1 MPTFNNNTNAVIYS
15 GDPMFRFPADTT
27 KQTDKYPKELPTGI
41 TLTDH
46 EPIIS
51 PWVLLATVAST
62 PMEAPVDTYGY
73 DNVVIYNASDET
85 AMISA
90 NTDDDNSYPIMASSK
105 EVYSNSDRIFGCIE
119 VLSKGDGNVYIYG
132 VR

>member
-1 MPTFNNNTNAVIYS
+1 MPSYTNSNATTVYS
-15 GDPMFRFPADTT
+15 GEPYIRLEPGETT
-27 KQTDKYPKELPTGI
+27 TDKYIKGLPSNV

-73 DNVVIYNASDET
+73 DNVVVYNASDET

-90 NTDDDNSYPIMASSK
+90 NTNDDNSYPVMASSK
-105 EVYSNSDRIFGCIE
+105 EIYSNSDRIFGCIE
-119 VLSKGDGNVYIYG
+119 VLSKGTGNVYIYG

>member
-1 MPTFNNNTNAVIYS
+1 MPTYTSTNTVTVYAGEPYVRLEP
-15 GDPMFRFPADTT
+15 GVTT
-27 KQTDKYPKELPTGI
+27 TDKYIKGLPSNV

-51 PWVLLATVAST
+51 PWALLATVAST

-73 DNVVIYNASDET
+73 DNIVVYNASDAT

-90 NTDDDNSYPIMASSK
+90 NTDDSNAYPVMPSSK
-105 EVYSNSDRIFGCIE
+105 EIYANSDRIFGCID
-119 VLSKGDGNVYIYG
+119 VLSKGTGNVYIYG

>member
-1 MPTFNNNTNAVIYS
+1 MPSYTNSNATTVYS
-15 GDPMFRFPADTT
+15 GEPYFRLEPGVTT
-27 KQTDKYPKELPTGI
+27 TDKYIKGLPSNV

-73 DNVVIYNASDET
+73 DNVVIYNASDAVT
-85 AMISA
+85 MISA

-105 EVYSNSDRIFGCIE
+105 EIYSNSDRIFGCIE
-119 VLSKGDGNVYIYG
+119 VISKGDGNVYVYG

>member
-1 MPTFNNNTNAVIYS
+1 MPTYTSTNATMVYS
-15 GDPMFRFPADTT
+15 GEPYIRLEPGETT
-27 KQTDKYPKELPTGI
+27 ADKYIKGLPSNV

-90 NTDDDNSYPIMASSK
+90 NTDDDNSYPVMASSK
-105 EVYSNSDRIFGCIE
+105 EVYANSDRIFGCIE